1 MKKFIYLFIL
11 ALGFTSCSVE
21 SIDSTENLLM
31 ADMKIKIQQVEKS
44 MTLKAE
50 EICEGDA
57 PVFVFNFP
65 QDTKG
70 NGDPKDTDV
79 HIQLHNSDI
88 DVWESFKK
96 LSYAGAGPEEYTFE
110 DEVLAK
116 GTYSFRASIGS
127 GGFDYYATLDVVE
140 CGCDESFSYVDHGD
154 GTYTFTYKAEED
166 MDNAELTMTFPQ
178 ANVEAPEGWHNND
191 KGNSSAWKNSIN
203 LEACSTYN
211 WTFTL
216 TSDCNNIGQNVAN
229 LWTDFNV
236 GEDSKKNYATPNIQ
250 KSCN

>member
-1 MKKFIYLFIL
+1 MKKLTYLLFL
-11 ALGFTSCSVE
+11 ALGVTACSVE
-21 SIDSTENLLM
+21 SMDSTENLLT

-79 HIQLHNSDI
+79 HIQLHNSDT
-88 DVWESFKK
+88 DTWESFKK

-116 GTYSFRASIGS
+116 GTYDFRASIGS
-127 GGFDYYATLDVVE
+127 GGFDYYATLEVIE
-140 CGCDESFSYVDHGD
+140 CGCDESFSYGDNGD
-154 GTYTFTYKAEED
+154 GTYTFTYIPAED
-166 MDNAELTMTFPQ
+166 MSGAEVVFTFAQ
-178 ANVEAPEGWHNND
+178 GVVVEGYDWDWND
-191 KGNSSAWKNSIN
+191 KSSTRTEKMDLDACETYTWTLTLMADCSGKSGNS
-203 LEACSTYN
+203 
-211 WTFTL
+211 
-216 TSDCNNIGQNVAN
+216 NV
-229 LWTDFNV
+229 WTDFKVN
-236 GEDSKKNYATPNIQ
+236 GSSKKGELENIVQ
-250 KSCN
+250 SCN